1 MLFAKRPV
9 AALAIVLGVAVA
21 GCGSQEESSIAP
33 SARLVGA
40 TGSSPGQ
47 IILSQLGK
55 EHIGLQTAPV
65 RAVPTPPPRPTPT
78 AVTTTTTVAGA
89 VKRTTSTRTS
99 TRTPAPRPTA
109 SVIVP
114 YSALVYDPS
123 GKTYV
128 FTQRSPLTYT
138 EVPAKVD
145 RIDGNSAYLSSG
157 PHAGSTVVTVGAEEL
172 FGVQTGVL
180 AQT

>member
-9 AALAIVLGVAVA
+9 AVVALVLGMAVA
-21 GCGSQEESSIAP
+21 GCGSQQDASIAP

-47 IILSQLGK
+47 IILSQIGK
-55 EHIGLQTAPV
+55 AHIGLQTAPV
-65 RAVPTPPPRPTPT
+65 KAVPTPAP
-78 AVTTTTTVAGA
+78 VTTTTVIGG
-89 VKRTTSTRTS
+89 VKHTTSA
-99 TRTPAPRPTA
+99 PAPRPTA

-114 YSALVYDPS
+114 YSSLVYDPR

-138 EVPAKVD
+138 EVPATVD
-145 RIDGNSAYLSSG
+145 RIDGDSAYLSIG
-157 PHAGSTVVTVGAEEL
+157 PKTGDAVVTVGAEEL
-172 FGVQTGVL
+172 YGVQSGVL